1 MRAQLH
7 TLLAELHFAGMDAGL
22 DAVLDAAEQAADP
35 PAAVLLRLLEEES
48 RHRQERSL
56 AYRLAQARLPWD
68 WSLQTFPFAQQASVN
83 ASQIRALAGLQ
94 FIERA
99 ENLVLI
105 GPPGTG
111 KTGLAIGLLR
121 QAVVNG
127 YRGRFYNAQDLI
139 DELYASLADH
149 STARLIKR
157 LAAYDVL
164 AIDELGYMNLKPEH
178 ANALF
183 KLLEGRYCRK
193 ATLIT
198 TNLDFEQWYE
208 LFRNK
213 PLVDA
218 LLDRLQHHCITLRLN
233 GPSLRVPEPQAKT

>member
-1 MRAQLH
+1 MRADLH
-7 TLLAELHFAGMDAGL
+7 ALLGELRFAGMGACL
-22 DAVLDAAEQAADP
+22 DAVLDAAEQAGDP
-35 PAAVLLRLLEEES
+35 PAAVLLRLLQEES

-56 AYRLAQARLPWD
+56 AYRLPWD
-68 WSLQTFPFAQQASVN
+68 WSLETFPFAQQTSVN
-83 ASQIRALAGLQ
+83 PSQIRALAGLQ

-99 ENLVLI
+99 DNLVLI

-111 KTGLAIGLLR
+111 KTGLAIALLR

-127 YRGRFYNAQDLI
+127 YRARFYNAQDLI

-183 KLLEGRYCRK
+183 KLLEQRYCRK

-208 LFRNK
+208 LLRNK

-233 GPSLRVPEPQAKT
+233 GPSLRVPQPQT